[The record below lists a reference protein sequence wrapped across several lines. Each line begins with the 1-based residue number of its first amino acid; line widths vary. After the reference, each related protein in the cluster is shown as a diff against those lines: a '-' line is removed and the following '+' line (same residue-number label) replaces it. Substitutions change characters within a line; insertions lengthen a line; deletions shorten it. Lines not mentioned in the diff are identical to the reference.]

1 MLAGAALLISLLSTI
16 LCSVS
21 VAAISSDDGSYE
33 LSNGNC
39 TAPEPRDLV
48 HMEHVQKVAIPFVTR
63 EERVT
68 WYGDEKIYCVLVTSC
83 NGETHSK
90 VKLLRGGAGHTFVD
104 LEVHSSRG
112 YGFAYNVRIF
122 GKE

>member
-1 MLAGAALLISLLSTI
+1 MYPSGDLLIMDMAGMTKMLAGAALLISLLSTI

-21 VAAISSDDGSYE
+21 
-33 LSNGNC
+33 
-39 TAPEPRDLV
+39 
-48 HMEHVQKVAIPFVTR
+48 
-63 EERVT
+63 VT

-112 YGFAYNVRIF
+112 FHLFLIPDRTSN
-122 GKE
+122 